1 MKICRWLR
9 RSKICL
15 KKTERKFFRLGKNI
29 FEVKDGETVEVSMED
44 FFDYV
49 NETMDNFSKTSTA
62 IYTIL
67 FGIWGTIIAALIVAI
82 VSVLK

>member
-15 KKTERKFFRLGKNI
+15 KKTERKFFRLGKSI

-49 NETMDNFSKTSTA
+49 NETMDTFSKTSTT
-62 IYTIL
+62 IYMIL